1 LQTYRSQVK
10 IVVDVLT
17 SANAPDADAEGVGI
31 THLLRRANLSYTRLL
46 GILSKLVDHGLLNET
61 NLGRTQKY
69 RISDKGLKFLRAYG
83 EFEEFT
89 ESFGLR
95 V

>member
-1 LQTYRSQVK
+1 VA
-10 IVVDVLT
+10 DVLT

-31 THLLRRANLSYTRLL
+31 THLLRRANLSYTRLI
-46 GILSKLVDHGLLNET
+46 GILNRLVDHGLLDET
-61 NLGRTQKY
+61 NLGRSQKY
-69 RISDKGLKFLRAYG
+69 RISAKGLKFLRAYG